1 MRHKA
6 FNRIITLLSVCILTC
21 LTSLDAVAAEIVLLG
36 DSNTWL
42 GGDRCDNPRGWSC
55 RFAGLSPDDHVT
67 SYARSGA
74 TWTATSDSRCDTE
87 ECVEVLSD
95 NNIMFNQIIRLEQ
108 AVNNGM
114 QPRPDIIMV
123 MLGTND
129 AWFGARRPGI
139 FGMTVQEALAVPA
152 DSLALD
158 TPSRQT
164 SLAMAVRCGVE
175 RLRRDFGDAVI
186 VLMTPMQSTAPP
198 AGRLEQVTAII
209 EAVGNGLAV
218 PVMRMDTLSPVRS
231 DAESA
236 GRRLTTDGTHTTP
249 EGAALTAEA
258 VRAALDE
265 MMTNR
270 QHTH

>member
-6 FNRIITLLSVCILTC
+6 FNRIMTLLSVCILT
-21 LTSLDAVAAEIVLLG
+21 SLDAAAAEIVLLG

-55 RFAGLSPDDHVT
+55 RFAELSPDDHVT

-74 TWTATSDSRCDTE
+74 TWTATADSRCDTE
-87 ECVEVLSD
+87 EYVEVLSD
-95 NNIMFNQIIRLEQ
+95 NNITFNQIIRLEQ
-108 AVNNGM
+108 AVNNGV

-139 FGMTVQEALAVPA
+139 FDMTAQVALAVPA
-152 DSLALD
+152 DSLSLD
-158 TPSRQT
+158 TPSHQC

-198 AGRLEQVTAII
+198 AGRLEQVTAVI
-209 EAVGNGLAV
+209 EAVGRGLAV
-218 PVMRMDTLSPVRS
+218 PVMRMDTLSPVRR
-231 DAESA
+231 DAEGA
-236 GRRLTTDGTHTTP
+236 ARRLTTDGTHTTP

-265 MMTNR
+265 IMTNR